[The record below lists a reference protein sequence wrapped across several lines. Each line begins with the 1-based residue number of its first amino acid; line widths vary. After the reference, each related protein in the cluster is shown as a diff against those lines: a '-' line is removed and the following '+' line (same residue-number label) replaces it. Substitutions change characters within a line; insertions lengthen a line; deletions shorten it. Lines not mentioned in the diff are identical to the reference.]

1 MSTNVCNFRNRRE
14 LEMELHQELVDKLDR
29 CLEITMMLERADIH
43 IDYKNAGDAIYHA
56 FIVVEDLP
64 EHA

>member
-1 MSTNVCNFRNRRE
+1 
-14 LEMELHQELVDKLDR
+14 MELHQELVDKLDR
-29 CLEITMMLERADIH
+29 CLEITMMLERADIN